1 MFKHIFTKCPKKLV
15 SGDNEVSVESLE
27 ITGYTCAVDTCSKA
41 IHVSKTCS
49 APVALS
55 KLKNHFIK
63 MHKDLDTSK
72 FAFNTLYNKDIET
85 AVNVSIDLGQEPPP
99 EPEEVFVYQCPVTT
113 KGGRQCPES
122 DDVSD
127 NDSDKL

>member
-1 MFKHIFTKCPKKLV
+1 MVYTNNLDLARARLQRHSASLHKTDEGGTEISKDFLDITSEEIDTQTLSTKKL
-15 SGDNEVSVESLE
+15 VSVESLE

-41 IHVSKTCS
+41 LHVSKTCS

-55 KLKNHFIK
+55 K

-85 AVNVSIDLGQEPPP
+85 AVNVSIDLGQEPPLD
-99 EPEEVFVYQCPVTT
+99 QI
-113 KGGRQCPES
+113 
-122 DDVSD
+122 
-127 NDSDKL
+127 

>member
-1 MFKHIFTKCPKKLV
+1 MTLV
-15 SGDNEVSVESLE
+15 SGNNEVSVESLE

-55 KLKNHFIK
+55 K

-72 FAFNTLYNKDIET
+72 FAFNTQYNKDIET
-85 AVNVSIDLGQEPPP
+85 AVNVSIDLARSGASS
-99 EPEEVFVYQCPVTT
+99 
-113 KGGRQCPES
+113 GS
-122 DDVSD
+122 DL
-127 NDSDKL
+127 NQ